1 MDKKILKGWLAA
13 LFSVLVLWGLNNVMI
28 GYSAKVLEV
37 NYLIYTCC
45 AFISASFM
53 LLLAGGL
60 KDDLAKETL
69 RSPDTLMFGFI
80 MLFGYLIT
88 LSLFFYTSST
98 EGAFL
103 QRISMIFS
111 LLTAWF
117 FMQRKPSIPSLVGAL
132 LVLFGIGLICQE
144 IPAENRGMIYLIMFL
159 EGAALTART
168 FAAETHKS
176 YTKAI
181 KEDNDPKLKTRVVG
195 FVMFLVS
202 MVFLIFSLMFAALQ
216 TYFPVFENSSIVPV
230 LSDFVDYKTIFAGLF
245 AGIVLI
251 TPLRLIEFFSANTIK
266 SENFLALAA
275 LSPFATLFWEWLFE
289 PLTGISI
296 KDFSTNDLIAG
307 LIITFGCLLTAFAQI
322 IKTRTSGV
330 EVWREFVKEYDEND
344 LEVYNSKE
352 IVEKTLN
359 HYNQNYKQA
368 AESLGVSK
376 CTIHKISDNKNYG
389 FRDSITGLVMANFKE
404 YVANIDYLT
413 KIYNRSGFEKVA
425 EEFMSSTD
433 LFTLMFI
440 DLDKF
445 KPVND
450 KYGHEMGDFVLK
462 KIASRLIEIE
472 NSDIKICRLAGDE
485 FVILFRNYEKSHILS
500 ILHLF
505 EQMITKPIELPNKKS
520 VKLEASFGVSEYES
534 DSTNLTE
541 LLDIA
546 DKNMYKHKKQ
556 KI

>member
-1 MDKKILKGWLAA
+1 
-13 LFSVLVLWGLNNVMI
+13 
-28 GYSAKVLEV
+28 
-37 NYLIYTCC
+37 
-45 AFISASFM
+45 
-53 LLLAGGL
+53 
-60 KDDLAKETL
+60 
-69 RSPDTLMFGFI
+69 
-80 MLFGYLIT
+80 
-88 LSLFFYTSST
+88 
-98 EGAFL
+98 
-103 QRISMIFS
+103 
-111 LLTAWF
+111 
-117 FMQRKPSIPSLVGAL
+117 
-132 LVLFGIGLICQE
+132 
-144 IPAENRGMIYLIMFL
+144 
-159 EGAALTART
+159 
-168 FAAETHKS
+168 
-176 YTKAI
+176 
-181 KEDNDPKLKTRVVG
+181 
-195 FVMFLVS
+195 MFLVS
-202 MVFLIFSLMFAALQ
+202 IVFLIFSLMFAALQ

-330 EVWREFVKEYDEND
+330 EVWRDFVKEYDEND

-472 NSDIKICRLAGDE
+472 NNDIKICRLAGDE

-505 EQMITKPIELPNKKS
+505 EQMITKPIELPNKES

-556 KI
+556 KA